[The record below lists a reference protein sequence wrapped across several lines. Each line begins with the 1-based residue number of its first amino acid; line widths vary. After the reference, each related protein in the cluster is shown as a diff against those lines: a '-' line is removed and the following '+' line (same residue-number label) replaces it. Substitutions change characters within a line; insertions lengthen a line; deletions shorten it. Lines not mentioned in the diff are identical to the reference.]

1 VAGHHGDHDAV
12 QGALDDPSPLVRQ
25 AAVAALHRLGK
36 CTASDLADALGDE
49 SPVVRSRAAELCASV
64 PDVPDG
70 DPTPALTDS
79 DASVVEI
86 GCFACGEISWSAE
99 RPPPI
104 AALSSIAT
112 SHDDALCRESAAAA
126 LGAIGDPAGLPA
138 VLAAC
143 TDRVTVRRRA
153 VLALAAFDDPQ
164 AEAALRTALEDK
176 DWQVR
181 QAAEDLLEVAPKTP
195 TPTPPPPN
203 PNCPPPHTWCQTPC
217 LTPPS
222 ADSHGCNESS
232 V

>member
-1 VAGHHGDHDAV
+1 MAGHHGDHDAV

-49 SPVVRSRAAELCASV
+49 SPVVRSRAAELCAS
-64 PDVPDG
+64 VPDG

-181 QAAEDLLEVAPKTP
+181 QAAEDLLEVGRVLDGPEDPDAYAPT
-195 TPTPPPPN
+195 T
-203 PNCPPPHTWCQTPC
+203 
-217 LTPPS
+217 
-222 ADSHGCNESS
+222 
-232 V
+232 